1 MKISSVLARA
11 VVIAPVLVCC
21 PAPVTAQLA
30 AGYPSKPIRF
40 IVPFPTGAGTD
51 IIARQVSAKLSENL
65 KQQVVVDNRPGASTI
80 IGTEI
85 VAKSPPDGH
94 TIIIASNNH
103 AINSALFSKLPYD
116 PVKDFAAVGQLAAL
130 PFVLVVH
137 PSLPVT
143 SVRELIAFARTRPG
157 QLSYASTGNGT
168 PPHVAGELL
177 KQLAKINLIHVPYK
191 GSPAAL
197 TDVISGQVPMMF
209 ANTLSAIQ
217 HVRTGRLRAIAV
229 GATKRIAIAPE
240 LPTVIE
246 SGLPGFDV
254 SLWSGIL
261 APARTPREIIVK
273 LNREVLNVLAL
284 PEVKEK
290 LAAEGAEVTP
300 SSPEEFAALVVAEI
314 DRLGRI
320 ARLANMRVD

>member
-1 MKISSVLARA
+1 M
-11 VVIAPVLVCC
+11 
-21 PAPVTAQLA
+21 AQPA

-51 IIARQVSAKLSENL
+51 IIARQVSARLTENL
-65 KQQVVVDNRPGASTI
+65 RQQVVVDNRPGASTI

-85 VAKSPPDGH
+85 VAKAPPDGH

-116 PVKDFAAVGQLAAL
+116 PVKDFAAVGRLAAL
-130 PFVLVVH
+130 PFVLVIH
-137 PSLPVT
+137 PSLPVAG
-143 SVRELIAFARTRPG
+143 VKELVAFARARPG

-177 KQLAKINLIHVPYK
+177 KQLAKIDLIHVPYK

-197 TDVISGQVPMMF
+197 TDVIAGQVPMMF

-229 GATKRIAIAPE
+229 GATNRISITPE

-246 SGLPGFDV
+246 AGLPGFDV

-273 LNREVLNVLAL
+273 LNQEVLKVLAM

-300 SSPEEFAALVVAEI
+300 SSPEEFAALLVAEI
-314 DRLGRI
+314 ERLGRI

>member
-1 MKISSVLARA
+1 MKISNVLAYA
-11 VVIAPVLVCC
+11 AVIAPVLLGFSA
-21 PAPVTAQLA
+21 PAAAQSA

-51 IIARQVSAKLSENL
+51 IIARQVSAKLSENF
-65 KQQVVVDNRPGASTI
+65 KQQVIVDNRPGASTI

-85 VAKSPPDGH
+85 LAKSPPDGH

-137 PSLPVT
+137 PSLPVNG
-143 SVRELIAFARTRPG
+143 VRELIAFARARPG

-177 KQLAKINLIHVPYK
+177 KQLAKIELVHVPYK

-197 TDVISGQVPMMF
+197 TDVIAGQVPMMF

-217 HVRTGRLRAIAV
+217 HVRSGRLRAIAV
-229 GATKRIAIAPE
+229 GAAKRIAIAPD

-254 SLWSGIL
+254 SLWAGIL
-261 APARTPREIIVK
+261 APAKTPREIIVK

-284 PEVKEK
+284 REVKEK

-300 SSPEEFAALVVAEI
+300 SSPEEFAALVVSEI
-314 DRLGRI
+314 ERLGRI